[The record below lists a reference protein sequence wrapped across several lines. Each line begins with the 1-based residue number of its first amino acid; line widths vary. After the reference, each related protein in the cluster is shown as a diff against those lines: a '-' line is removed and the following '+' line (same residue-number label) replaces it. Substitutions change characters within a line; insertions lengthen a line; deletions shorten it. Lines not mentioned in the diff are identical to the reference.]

1 MLERCLR
8 ALPSL
13 PQALLE
19 RLTKTLSMRRFI
31 EITFLLLL
39 LMLIS
44 QPLPVQPLLH
54 TNLVIALCGAVPQ
67 APLRERVIAR
77 IGERQRQA

>member
-13 PQALLE
+13 PQALPE

-44 QPLPVQPLLH
+44 RPLPVQPLLH
-54 TNLVIALCGAVPQ
+54 TNLVIALCGVVPQ
-67 APLRERVIAR
+67 ALLREPAIAR